1 MGNYDGHVKIGTELD
16 DSGLKDGLSK
26 VKDIAKGA
34 VVAAGAAAAG
44 AATAFAGITKSALDS
59 VGSLEQNIGGV
70 ETLFKESALAVINN
84 ANNAYKT
91 AGMSANEYMQ
101 SVTSFSASLLQS
113 VSGDTSEAA
122 KIADMAM
129 VDMSDNANKMGTD
142 MASIQ
147 NAYQGFAKQN
157 YTMLDNLKLGYGGTK
172 TEMERLLADAEK
184 ISGVKY
190 DINSLKDVYSAIHVI
205 QGELDITGTTAKEAS
220 STIEGS
226 MTSAKAAYD
235 NFLNGSGTAEEFA
248 DAVATAA
255 DNIATNLGE
264 IVPRLL
270 DTLPTAVTAM
280 TSQIPVLVR
289 SLLPPLVSSG
299 TDLIHS
305 FCAQLPTM
313 ATALFE
319 QGLPLLE
326 GLTANIRENA
336 GVLVNQGI
344 DLILQLAQ
352 GLIDGIPALLQYV
365 PQIVINIAGIIND
378 NAPKILAAGAKL
390 VVMMAKGLIK
400 AIPDII
406 AAAPKIIEAIVSV
419 IQAFNWL
426 DLGKNIIA
434 LFKNGITSMAGMVKS
449 AGDGIFN
456 AIKSAIQNLP
466 QTLLNLGKNA
476 ISSLSSGI
484 SGMLGTAK
492 SAATGILNGIVSS
505 VTALPSKLLALAK
518 NAVQNIVKSFKGES
532 WSNIGNNIITG
543 IASGITGSVGKIV
556 SAAKNAAKKAYEAAK
571 DFLGINSPSKL
582 MRDMIGKNM
591 IAGFESGIVSETPNL
606 EKTSAGSAQ
615 KAVESMQGVAL
626 GRSGTVAS
634 AVENNLNP
642 NPGGGNGGN
651 PVVVLEKGSIT
662 GDVTMDGEKVGTIV
676 APTVDI
682 EIEKARKESE
692 R

>member
-34 VVAAGAAAAG
+34 VVAAGAATAG

-59 VGSLEQNIGGV
+59 VASLEQNVGGV
-70 ETLFKESALAVINN
+70 ETLFKDSALSVINN

-113 VSGDTSEAA
+113 VAGDTSEAA

-129 VDMSDNANKMGTD
+129 VDMSDNSNKMGTD

-264 IVPRLL
+264 IAPRLL

-280 TSQIPVLVR
+280 TSQIPVLVG

-299 TDLIHS
+299 TDLVNS

-313 ATALFE
+313 ATALFD

-336 GVLVNQGI
+336 GVLVDQGI

-352 GLIDGIPALLQYV
+352 GIIDGIPALLEYG
-365 PQIVINIAGIIND
+365 PQIVINLAGVIND
-378 NAPKILAAGAKL
+378 NAPKILAAGVKL
-390 VVMMAKGLIK
+390 VVMLAKGLIK

-426 DLGKNIIA
+426 DLGRNIIT
-434 LFKNGITSMAGMVKS
+434 LFKNGITSMVGAAKS

-456 AIKSAIQNLP
+456 SIRSAIQNLP
-466 QTLLNLGKNA
+466 QTLANIGKSAVN
-476 ISSLSSGI
+476 SLSGGI
-484 SGMLGTAK
+484 SGMIGSAK
-492 SAATGILNGIVSS
+492 SAAMGILNGIVSS
-505 VTALPSKLLALAK
+505 VAALPSKLLTLAK
-518 NAVQNIVKSFKGES
+518 NAIQGIVKAFKGES
-532 WSNIGNNIITG
+532 WSNIGKNIITG
-543 IASGITGSVGKIV
+543 IASGITGSVGRIV
-556 SAAKNAAKKAYEAAK
+556 SAAKNAVREAYEAAK

-591 IAGFESGIVSETPNL
+591 IAGFESGIISETPKL

-615 KAVESMQGVAL
+615 KAVESMQGVAFS
-626 GRSGTVAS
+626 RSGTVTA
-634 AVENNLNP
+634 AVENNMNP
-642 NPGGGNGGN
+642 SPGMGWDGN

>member
-34 VVAAGAAAAG
+34 VVAASAAAAG

-59 VGSLEQNIGGV
+59 VGSLEQNVGGV
-70 ETLFKESALAVINN
+70 ETLFKDSALAVINN

-113 VSGDTSEAA
+113 VAGDTSEAA

-129 VDMSDNANKMGTD
+129 VDMSDNSNKMGTD

-280 TSQIPVLVR
+280 TSQIPVLVG
-289 SLLPPLVSSG
+289 SLLPPLVSAG
-299 TDLIHS
+299 TDLINS

-319 QGLPLLE
+319 
-326 GLTANIRENA
+326 
-336 GVLVNQGI
+336 
-344 DLILQLAQ
+344 
-352 GLIDGIPALLQYV
+352 
-365 PQIVINIAGIIND
+365 
-378 NAPKILAAGAKL
+378 
-390 VVMMAKGLIK
+390 
-400 AIPDII
+400 
-406 AAAPKIIEAIVSV
+406 
-419 IQAFNWL
+419 
-426 DLGKNIIA
+426 
-434 LFKNGITSMAGMVKS
+434 
-449 AGDGIFN
+449 
-456 AIKSAIQNLP
+456 
-466 QTLLNLGKNA
+466 
-476 ISSLSSGI
+476 
-484 SGMLGTAK
+484 
-492 SAATGILNGIVSS
+492 
-505 VTALPSKLLALAK
+505 
-518 NAVQNIVKSFKGES
+518 
-532 WSNIGNNIITG
+532 
-543 IASGITGSVGKIV
+543 
-556 SAAKNAAKKAYEAAK
+556 
-571 DFLGINSPSKL
+571 
-582 MRDMIGKNM
+582 
-591 IAGFESGIVSETPNL
+591 
-606 EKTSAGSAQ
+606 
-615 KAVESMQGVAL
+615 
-626 GRSGTVAS
+626 
-634 AVENNLNP
+634 
-642 NPGGGNGGN
+642 
-651 PVVVLEKGSIT
+651 
-662 GDVTMDGEKVGTIV
+662 
-676 APTVDI
+676 
-682 EIEKARKESE
+682 
-692 R
+692 

>member
-59 VGSLEQNIGGV
+59 VGSLEQNVGGV
-70 ETLFKESALAVINN
+70 ETLFKDSALAVINN

-113 VSGDTSEAA
+113 VAGDTSEAA

-190 DINSLKDVYSAIHVI
+190 DINNLKDVYSAIHVI

-280 TSQIPVLVR
+280 TSQIPVLVG
-289 SLLPPLVSSG
+289 SLLPPLVSAG
-299 TDLIHS
+299 TDLINS

-319 QGLPLLE
+319 QGLPILE

-336 GVLVNQGI
+336 GVLVDQGI

-352 GLIDGIPALLQYV
+352 GLIDGIPALLEYG
-365 PQIVINIAGIIND
+365 PQIVINLAGIIND
-378 NAPKILAAGAKL
+378 NAPKILAAGVKL
-390 VVMMAKGLIK
+390 VVMLAKGLIK

-426 DLGKNIIA
+426 DLGKNIIT
-434 LFKNGITSMAGMVKS
+434 LFKNGITSMVGAVKS

-466 QTLLNLGKNA
+466 QTLLNLGRSA

-484 SGMLGTAK
+484 SGMIGTAK

-532 WSNIGNNIITG
+532 WSKIGNNIITG

-634 AVENNLNP
+634 AVENNMNQ

-651 PVVVLEKGSIT
+651 PVVVMEKGSIT

>member
-34 VVAAGAAAAG
+34 VVAAGAATAG

-59 VGSLEQNIGGV
+59 VASLEQNVGGV
-70 ETLFKESALAVINN
+70 ETLFKDSALSVINN

-113 VSGDTSEAA
+113 VAGDTSEAA

-172 TEMERLLADAEK
+172 TEMERLLVDAEK

-270 DTLPTAVTAM
+270 DTLPTAVTSM
-280 TSQIPVLVR
+280 TSQIPVLVG

-299 TDLIHS
+299 TDLVNS

-313 ATALFE
+313 ATALFD

-336 GVLVNQGI
+336 GVLVDQGI

-352 GLIDGIPALLQYV
+352 GIIDGIPALLEYG
-365 PQIVINIAGIIND
+365 PQIVINLAGVIND
-378 NAPKILAAGAKL
+378 NAPKILAAGVKL
-390 VVMMAKGLIK
+390 VVMLAKGLIK

-426 DLGKNIIA
+426 DLGRNIIT
-434 LFKNGITSMAGMVKS
+434 LFKNGITSMVGAAKS

-456 AIKSAIQNLP
+456 SIRSAIQNLP
-466 QTLLNLGKNA
+466 QTLANIGKSAVN
-476 ISSLSSGI
+476 SLSGGI
-484 SGMLGTAK
+484 SGMIGSAK
-492 SAATGILNGIVSS
+492 SAAMGILNGIVSS
-505 VTALPSKLLALAK
+505 VAALPSKLLTLAK
-518 NAVQNIVKSFKGES
+518 NAIQGIVKAFKGES
-532 WSNIGNNIITG
+532 WSNIGKNIITG
-543 IASGITGSVGKIV
+543 IASGITGSVGRIV
-556 SAAKNAAKKAYEAAK
+556 SAAKNAVREAYEAAK

-591 IAGFESGIVSETPNL
+591 IAGFESGIISETPKL

-615 KAVESMQGVAL
+615 KAVESMQGVAFS
-626 GRSGTVAS
+626 RSGTVTA
-634 AVENNLNP
+634 AVENNMNP
-642 NPGGGNGGN
+642 SPGRGWDGN